1 MKVSVIGTG
10 LMGSPMAEK
19 LLEKG
24 HDVYVYNRTLDK
36 TIPLREKGAKV
47 AVSSFEALQLSEV
60 IITMLADGKA
70 VKDSLFRKDEVQRF
84 TGQTII
90 QMSTISPKESREIMH
105 QVEELN
111 GHYIEAPVLGSITQV
126 KEGKLIVMVGGNK
139 DDYERCK
146 PLLSAFGPD
155 IMYIGEVGKAAAVK
169 IALNQMIASLTASFS
184 LSLSIIMKENI
195 DVEQFMS
202 ILRKSAL
209 YAKTFDA
216 KLDNMINNNF
226 SKVNFPAKH
235 LLKDIN
241 LALGEA
247 ESLDIE
253 TAVLKAVREVVKRTF
268 DSGSS
273 DKDYSVMFNEIYKMT

>member
-1 MKVSVIGTG
+1 
-10 LMGSPMAEK
+10 
-19 LLEKG
+19 
-24 HDVYVYNRTLDK
+24 
-36 TIPLREKGAKV
+36 
-47 AVSSFEALQLSEV
+47 
-60 IITMLADGKA
+60 
-70 VKDSLFRKDEVQRF
+70 
-84 TGQTII
+84 
-90 QMSTISPKESREIMH
+90 IMH

-139 DDYERCK
+139 DDYEKCK
-146 PLLSAFGPD
+146 LLLSAFGPD

-216 KLDNMINNNF
+216 KLDNMINDNF

-241 LALGEA
+241 LALGES
-247 ESLDIE
+247 ESLGIE
-253 TAVLKAVREVVKRTF
+253 AVVLKAVREIVKRTI

-273 DKDYSVMFNEIYKMT
+273 DKDYSVMFNEIYKMA